1 MIQQSLSHTAIK
13 KEVKKRYAGLV
24 LSEGP
29 SSCCGSDSTCLEPTE
44 KMKGNLVKSAGYSD
58 DELRKLPQESVE
70 NSFGC
75 GNPLAFSEV
84 QPGQTVL
91 DIGSGAGIDC
101 FIAAER
107 VGPQGK
113 VIGLDMTPEMIAK
126 AEGNARAGGFS
137 QVEFPLGE
145 AEAMPLDDETVD
157 WVISNCVINLSPVKP
172 KVFRE
177 ISRVLKP
184 GGRFSISDIV
194 LGNDLPVWIAD
205 SIYAYTGCVAG
216 AIKESDYLTGLRN
229 AGLTDVEVESRIV
242 YDESALTG
250 FVKNIKLP
258 FEQMRL
264 DELLTELEGQIWSAK
279 IKGYKPTSQTPLRH
293 WNFLMQLR

>member
-1 MIQQSLSHTAIK
+1 MIQETLSDTAIK
-13 KEVKKRYAGLV
+13 KEVKKRYADLI
-24 LSEGP
+24 SSAGP

-44 KMKGNLVKSAGYSD
+44 KMKGNLVKSAGYLAE
-58 DELRKLPQESVE
+58 ELKKLPQESLE

-101 FIAAER
+101 FLAAER

-126 AEGNARAGGFS
+126 AETNARAGGFS
-137 QVEFPLGE
+137 QVEFRLGE
-145 AEAMPLDDETVD
+145 AEAMPVDDSAVD
-157 WVISNCVINLSPVKP
+157 WVISNCVINLSPDKP
-172 KVFRE
+172 NVFCE
-177 ISRVLKP
+177 VFRVLKH

-194 LGNDLPVWIAD
+194 LGNDLPDWIAD

-216 AIKESDYLTGLRN
+216 AIKETDYLTGLRN

-242 YDESALTG
+242 YDQAALKG

-258 FEQMRL
+258 VEEMRL
-264 DELLTELEGQIWSAK
+264 DELLTEIDGQIWSAK
-279 IKGYKPTSQTPLRH
+279 IIGRKPL
-293 WNFLMQLR
+293 